1 MEDDFEFE
9 GFYFL
14 DKIEDVE
21 DIIKEYEEALKDEY
35 ITESDRELW
44 TYNLE
49 EMQSYLQE
57 LKEDAEQEAKQE
69 AKREA
74 KNK

>member
-1 MEDDFEFE
+1 MDDEFE

-14 DKIEDVE
+14 DNIEDVE
-21 DIIKEYEEALKDEY
+21 DIIKEYEEALKDES

-69 AKREA
+69 AK
-74 KNK
+74 NK